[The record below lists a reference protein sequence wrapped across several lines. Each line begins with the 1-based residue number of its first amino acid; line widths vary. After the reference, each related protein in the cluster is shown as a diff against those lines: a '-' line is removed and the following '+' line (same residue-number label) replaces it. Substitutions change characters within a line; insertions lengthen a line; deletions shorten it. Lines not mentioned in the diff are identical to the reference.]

1 MSSVWERSRA
11 SAARL
16 WGPGF
21 APDRDPGASSASRRF
36 LRRFRRQRLALWAL
50 AFLVVL
56 AVGAAFA
63 PWVAPH
69 DPLLQDLDRVLE
81 GPSLDRWFGTDELG
95 RDVFSRTLYAGRVSL
110 VAALQAVVIALVI
123 GVPPGLIAGMW
134 GGYVDNLIMRATDAL
149 MSFPPL
155 ILAVAIIAVLGPS
168 LTNAMIAVGVLL
180 SPTFLRLMR
189 ATTLSVIRETYV
201 EAARSIGCTRGWII
215 RKHVLPNVVSPL
227 FVQIS
232 VFAGVA
238 MLAEAGLSFL
248 GLGTQPPESSWGA
261 MVGRGFRYINHAPS
275 LIVFPGLAIAVTVLA
290 LYVLGDGL
298 RDSLGREVRR
308 ET

>member
-1 MSSVWERSRA
+1 MSEMTATQSL
-11 SAARL
+11 SAAQ
-16 WGPGF
+16 
-21 APDRDPGASSASRRF
+21 RF
-36 LRRFRRQRLALWAL
+36 LRRFRRQHLSLFCL
-50 AFLVVL
+50 GFLFLLVAG
-56 AVGAAFA
+56 AVFA
-63 PWVAPH
+63 PWIAPY
-69 DPLLQDLDRVLE
+69 DPLYQNLDAVLQA
-81 GPSLDRWFGTDELG
+81 PSLTHWFGTDELG
-95 RDVFSRTLYAGRVSL
+95 RDVFSRTLFAARVSL
-110 VAALQAVVIALVI
+110 LAALQAVVIALVL
-123 GVPPGLIAGMW
+123 GVPPGLISGLF
-134 GGYVDNLIMRATDAL
+134 GGQVDNLIMRVTDAL

-189 ATTLSVIRETYV
+189 ATTMSVAEETYV
-201 EAARSIGCTRGWII
+201 EAARSIGCSQGWII
-215 RKHVLPNVVSPL
+215 IRHILPNVVSPL

-261 MVGRGFRYINHAPS
+261 MVGRGFRYIDHAPS

-298 RDSLGREVRR
+298 RDALGREVRS

>member
-1 MSSVWERSRA
+1 MTDTVSL
-11 SAARL
+11 SAGQRL
-16 WGPGF
+16 L
-21 APDRDPGASSASRRF
+21 RRF
-36 LRRFRRQRLALWAL
+36 LQQRLALWAL
-50 AFLVVL
+50 AFL
-56 AVGAAFA
+56 AALTAAALFA
-63 PWVAPH
+63 PWVAPY
-69 DPLLQDLDRVLE
+69 DPLLQNLDRVLE
-81 GPSLDRWFGTDELG
+81 PPSRDHWFGTDELG
-95 RDVFSRTLYAGRVSL
+95 RDVLSRTLFAARISL
-110 VAALQAVVIALVI
+110 AAAAQAVLIALVI
-123 GVPPGLIAGMW
+123 GVPPGLVAGFW
-134 GGYVDNLIMRATDAL
+134 GGAADSLIMRATDAL

-155 ILAVAIIAVLGPS
+155 ILAVALIAVLGPS
-168 LTNAMIAVGVLL
+168 LTNAMIAVGILL

-189 ATTLSVIRETYV
+189 ATTLAVAQETYV

-248 GLGTQPPESSWGA
+248 GLGAQPPDSSWGA
-261 MVGRGFRYINHAPS
+261 MVGRGFRYISHAPS

-290 LYVLGDGL
+290 LYVVGDGL

-308 ET
+308 ES

>member
-1 MSSVWERSRA
+1 MTDQSS
-11 SAARL
+11 
-16 WGPGF
+16 
-21 APDRDPGASSASRRF
+21 DRDGAAAAPVDASSGAGSQSAGRRF
-36 LRRFRRQRLALWAL
+36 LRRFLRQRLSLWSL
-50 AFLVVL
+50 AFLVLL
-56 AVGAAFA
+56 ALGALFA
-63 PWVAPH
+63 PAIAPY
-69 DPLLQDLDRVLE
+69 DPLAQDLDRVLE
-81 GPSLDRWFGTDELG
+81 GPSGDHWFGTDELG
-95 RDVFSRTLYAGRVSL
+95 RDVLSRTLFAARVSL
-110 VAALQAVVIALVI
+110 LAAAQAVVIALVI

-134 GGYVDNLIMRATDAL
+134 GGHVDNLIMRATDAL

-155 ILAVAIIAVLGPS
+155 ILAVALIAVLGPS

-189 ATTLSVIRETYV
+189 ATTMSVAQETYV
-201 EAARSIGCTRGWII
+201 EAARSIGCTQSWII

-248 GLGTQPPESSWGA
+248 GLGAQPPDSSWGA
-261 MVGRGFRYINHAPS
+261 MVGRGFRYISHAPS
-275 LIVFPGLAIAVTVLA
+275 LIVFPGLAIAITVLA

-298 RDSLGREVRR
+298 RDSLGRETRR
-308 ET
+308 EA

>member
-1 MSSVWERSRA
+1 MSGLE
-11 SAARL
+11 
-16 WGPGF
+16 
-21 APDRDPGASSASRRF
+21 RF
-36 LRRFRRQRLALWAL
+36 LRRFRQQHLALWAL
-50 AFLVVL
+50 GFLVLLV
-56 AVGAAFA
+56 VGAVFA
-63 PWVAPH
+63 PWLAPF
-69 DPLLQDLDRVLE
+69 DPLAQNLDRVLE
-81 GPSLDRWFGTDELG
+81 SPSLTHWFGTDELG
-95 RDVFSRTLYAGRVSL
+95 RDVFSRTLFAARVSL
-110 VAALQAVVIALVI
+110 LAAAQAVSIAIVI
-123 GVPPGLIAGMW
+123 GVPPGLIAGLW
-134 GGYVDNLIMRATDAL
+134 GGQTDNLIMRATDAL

-155 ILAVAIIAVLGPS
+155 ILAVALIAVLGPS

-189 ATTLSVIRETYV
+189 ATTMAVAQETYV
-201 EAARSIGCTRGWII
+201 EAARSIGCTQGWII

-248 GLGTQPPESSWGA
+248 GLGAQPPDSSWGA

-275 LIVFPGLAIAVTVLA
+275 LIFFPGLAIAVTVLA

-308 ET
+308 EA

>member
-1 MSSVWERSRA
+1 MS
-11 SAARL
+11 
-16 WGPGF
+16 GF
-21 APDRDPGASSASRRF
+21 ERF
-36 LRRFRRQRLALWAL
+36 LRRFRQQHLSLWAL
-50 AFLVVL
+50 GFLVLLVL
-56 AVGAAFA
+56 GAIFA
-63 PWVAPH
+63 PWLAPF
-69 DPLLQDLDRVLE
+69 DPLAQNLDRVLE
-81 GPSLDRWFGTDELG
+81 APSTTYWFGTDELG
-95 RDVFSRTLYAGRVSL
+95 RDVFSRTLFAARVSL
-110 VAALQAVVIALVI
+110 LAAAQAVSIAIVI

-134 GGYVDNLIMRATDAL
+134 GGQMDNLIMRATDAL

-155 ILAVAIIAVLGPS
+155 ILAVALIAVLGPS

-189 ATTLSVIRETYV
+189 ATTMAVAQETYV
-201 EAARSIGCTRGWII
+201 EAARSIGCTQGWII

-248 GLGTQPPESSWGA
+248 GLGAQPPDSSWGA
-261 MVGRGFRYINHAPS
+261 MVGRGFRYISHAPS
-275 LIVFPGLAIAVTVLA
+275 LIIFPGLAIAITVLA

-308 ET
+308 EA

>member
-1 MSSVWERSRA
+1 MNEA
-11 SAARL
+11 
-16 WGPGF
+16 
-21 APDRDPGASSASRRF
+21 ASRSGLQRFVQRF
-36 LRRFRRQRLALWAL
+36 LRQRLALIAL
-50 AFLVVL
+50 AFLTLLTL
-56 AVGAAFA
+56 AAIFA
-63 PWVAPH
+63 PWIAPY
-69 DPLLQDLDRVLE
+69 DPLKQDLDHVLE
-81 GPSLDRWFGTDELG
+81 GPSLAHWFGTDELG
-95 RDVFSRTLYAGRVSL
+95 RDVLSRTLFAARISL
-110 VAALQAVVIALVI
+110 LAATQAVVIALII
-123 GVPPGLIAGMW
+123 GVPPGLVAGLW
-134 GGYVDNLIMRATDAL
+134 GGRVDGLVMRATDAL

-168 LTNAMIAVGVLL
+168 LTNAMLAVGVLL

-189 ATTLSVIRETYV
+189 ATTMAVAQETYV
-201 EAARSIGCTRGWII
+201 EAARSIGCTQGWII

-248 GLGTQPPESSWGA
+248 GLGAQPPDASWGA
-261 MVGRGFRYINHAPS
+261 MVGRGFRYISLAPS
-275 LIVFPGLAIAVTVLA
+275 LIVFPGLAIALTVLA

-308 ET
+308 E

>member
-1 MSSVWERSRA
+1 MTDTVSL
-11 SAARL
+11 SAGQRL
-16 WGPGF
+16 L
-21 APDRDPGASSASRRF
+21 RRF
-36 LRRFRRQRLALWAL
+36 LQQRLALWAL
-50 AFLVVL
+50 AFL
-56 AVGAAFA
+56 AALTAAALFA
-63 PWVAPH
+63 PWVAPY
-69 DPLLQDLDRVLE
+69 DPLLQNLDRVLE
-81 GPSLDRWFGTDELG
+81 PPSRDHWFGTDELG
-95 RDVFSRTLYAGRVSL
+95 RDVFSRTLFAARISL
-110 VAALQAVVIALVI
+110 AAAAQAVLIALVI
-123 GVPPGLIAGMW
+123 GVPPGLVAGLW
-134 GGYVDNLIMRATDAL
+134 GGPVDSLIMRATDAL

-155 ILAVAIIAVLGPS
+155 ILAVALIAVLGPS
-168 LTNAMIAVGVLL
+168 LTNAMIAVGILL

-189 ATTLSVIRETYV
+189 ATTLAVAQETYV

-248 GLGTQPPESSWGA
+248 GLGAQPPDSSWGA
-261 MVGRGFRYINHAPS
+261 MVGRGFRYISHAPS

-290 LYVLGDGL
+290 LYVVGDGL

-308 ET
+308 ES

>member
-1 MSSVWERSRA
+1 MSEHA
-11 SAARL
+11 EQDHAPGPGAAARM
-16 WGPGF
+16 
-21 APDRDPGASSASRRF
+21 
-36 LRRFRRQRLALWAL
+36 LRRFRRQRLAVWSLG
-50 AFLVVL
+50 FL
-56 AVGAAFA
+56 AVLTVGAVLA
-63 PWVAPH
+63 PWVAPY
-69 DPLLQDLDRVLE
+69 DPLLQNLDRVLE
-81 GPSLDRWFGTDELG
+81 GPSADHWFGTDELG
-95 RDVFSRTLYAGRVSL
+95 RDVFSRTLFAARISL
-110 VAALQAVVIALVI
+110 LAAAQAVLIALVI
-123 GVPPGLIAGMW
+123 GVPPGLIAGLW
-134 GGYVDNLIMRATDAL
+134 GGRMDGLIMRATDAI

-155 ILAVAIIAVLGPS
+155 ILAVALIAVLGPS
-168 LTNAMIAVGVLL
+168 LTNAMIAVGILL

-189 ATTLSVIRETYV
+189 ATTMAVAQETYV

-248 GLGTQPPESSWGA
+248 GLGAQPPDSSWGA
-261 MVGRGFRYINHAPS
+261 MVGRGFRYISHAPS

-290 LYVLGDGL
+290 LYVVGDGL

-308 ET
+308 ES